1 MAPAH
6 GGAADMSLI
15 LDALKK
21 SEQERRRDKGPD
33 LQTIHQPVVIRAP
46 SRSYGV
52 VWGVLLVAVNA
63 AALAYWWQQRATPV
77 PAIAALPAAAPVATA
92 PVSAAPAGTASATP
106 AATSLAPAATS
117 GPVPGAVVAG
127 DAEYAHI
134 TPGDNSVG
142 ASIAAETLR
151 IEEVDELPEEVRNNL
166 PAMTFSFHV
175 FSSTPQQ
182 RTIIINNR
190 RLREGEEVSAGLML
204 QQITEDGV
212 VLLFERHRIHISVLS
227 GW

>member
-1 MAPAH
+1 
-6 GGAADMSLI
+6 MSLI

-33 LQTIHQPVVIRAP
+33 LQTIHQPVVIRVP
-46 SRSYGV
+46 RRSYGV
-52 VWGVLLVAVNA
+52 VWGVVLVAVNA
-63 AALAYWWQQRATPV
+63 VALAYWWQQRARPV
-77 PAIAALPAAAPVATA
+77 PVMERAAPAVAVPAVMNTAPPAANPTPAAAN
-92 PVSAAPAGTASATP
+92 
-106 AATSLAPAATS
+106 LAPAATP
-117 GPVPGAVVAG
+117 GPTPGAVVG
-127 DAEYAHI
+127 SDAEYTHI
-134 TPGDNSVG
+134 TPGDNSPG
-142 ASIAAETLR
+142 ASVAAETLR

-190 RLREGEEVSAGLML
+190 RLREGEEISTGLML

>member
-1 MAPAH
+1 
-6 GGAADMSLI
+6 MSLI

-33 LQTIHQPVVIRAP
+33 LQTIHQPVVARAP
-46 SRSYGV
+46 RRPSTAF
-52 VWGVLLVAVNA
+52 WGVSLLVAVNA
-63 AALAYWWQQRATPV
+63 AALCFWWLQRPPATPV
-77 PAIAALPAAAPVATA
+77 AAAAQPVQAPAVAAVATTQPATA
-92 PVSAAPAGTASATP
+92 P
-106 AATSLAPAATS
+106 APAATQ
-117 GPVPGAVVAG
+117 PAANAVAPAVGTATVG
-127 DAEYAHI
+127 SDAEFTQI
-134 TPGDNSVG
+134 TPGAGTTG
-142 ASIAAETLR
+142 AGIAAAEMR

-175 FSSTPQQ
+175 YSSTPQN

-190 RLREGEEVSAGLML
+190 RMREGEEISSGLLL

-212 VLLFERHRIHISVLS
+212 ILLFDGHRIHISVLS